1 MNMIVTLICFI
12 FVLGIIILVHE
23 FGHFFFSK
31 KFGVYVHEFAIGM
44 GPKIFSRRKGETE
57 YSIRAIPIGGFCSLA
72 GEDGEEQDD
81 KGKNIPKK
89 RKLFAKPI
97 WQRFLILFF
106 GAGNNFILALVL
118 LFLVAIIG
126 GAPVMDPLIHD
137 VTKDYPAALA
147 GMEKGD
153 KILEVNG
160 HKTKTIDDVQLYII
174 LNKVGTDI
182 SFKVED
188 KAGNVKDYTLTPKKV
203 TEDGKDNYYYGV
215 EFKSGVEHGFIQ
227 SIKYTFVKTGAIL
240 RQMVV
245 VLKNL
250 FTGHLSL
257 DNLSGPVGIYSVVG
271 EARMQ
276 GIVTLMSLTA
286 LLSINV
292 GFLNLIPFP
301 AFDGG
306 RIFLLLIEKIRRK
319 PMKPETENM
328 INFVGFILIM
338 ILAVYVTGNDIFK
351 MIFK

>member
-1 MNMIVTLICFI
+1 MNMIVTLICFVL
-12 FVLGIIILVHE
+12 VLGIIILVHE

-57 YSIRAIPIGGFCSLA
+57 YSVRAIPIGGFCSLA

-81 KGKNIPKK
+81 KGKKIPRN

-106 GAGNNFILALVL
+106 GAGNNFILALIL
-118 LFLVAIIG
+118 LFLVALIG
-126 GAPVMDPLIHD
+126 GAPVMDPLIYD

-147 GMEKGD
+147 GIEKGD

-160 HKTKTIDDVQLYII
+160 HKTKTIDDVQLYIL
-174 LNKVGTDI
+174 LNKVGTNID
-182 SFKVED
+182 FKIED
-188 KAGNVKDYTLTPKKV
+188 KDGNVKDYTLTPKKV
-203 TEDGKDNYYYGV
+203 TKDGQDNYYYGV
-215 EFKSGVEHGFIQ
+215 EIKSDVEHGFVQ
-227 SIKYTFVKTGAIL
+227 SIKYTFVKTGALL
-240 RQMVV
+240 RQMVLT
-245 VLKNL
+245 LKYL

-271 EARMQ
+271 EARTE
-276 GIVTLMSLTA
+276 GFVTLMSLTA

-328 INFVGFILIM
+328 INVVGFILIM